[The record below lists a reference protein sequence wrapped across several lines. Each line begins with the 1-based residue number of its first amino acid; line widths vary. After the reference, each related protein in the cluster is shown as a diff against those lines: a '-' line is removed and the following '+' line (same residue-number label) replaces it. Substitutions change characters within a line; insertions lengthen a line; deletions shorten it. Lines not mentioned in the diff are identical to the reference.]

1 MKLVTF
7 LSIIT
12 LFLGCTKTNNPQEI
26 IPVPNGDFENWD
38 AQPTLLNWQTNSCPL
53 CVQAIERNIV
63 VKDPNASNGLFAAKF
78 IYNNAFTAWAIN
90 NFSIPKHPST
100 LSGYVKSSITSIDT
114 IRITITLYKNMVPV
128 DSGSWV
134 GTSSIANY
142 TKIDIPIS
150 QNSSDADSALIRIEG
165 GQKLGTEFWVD
176 NLYLI
181 KI

>member
-1 MKLVTF
+1 MKLIAF

-12 LFLGCTKTNNPQEI
+12 LLLSCTKTNNPQEI

-38 AQPTLLNWQTNSCPL
+38 SALTLLNWQTNSCPL
-53 CVQAIERNIV
+53 CVPAINKYIV
-63 VKDPNASNGLFAAKF
+63 VKDPNPSNGLFDAKL
-78 IYNNAFTAWAIN
+78 IYNNAFAAWATN

-100 LSGYVKSSITSIDT
+100 LSGYVKSNITSIDT
-114 IRITITLYKNMVPV
+114 IRITISLYKNMVQV
-128 DSGSWV
+128 DNGSWV

-165 GQKLGTEFWVD
+165 GKKNGTEFWVD
-176 NLYLI
+176 NLYLV
-181 KI
+181 KN